1 MGYFH
6 EIVPVLCDIW
16 ELFYL
21 FLLDSL
27 EKAMAN
33 HSSILAWKISWTEE
47 PGGLQS
53 MGSQSQAWLRDQHFW
68 VAIFQTSSSFLTYMV
83 DNCLASASSET
94 FSKYQKPLLFL
105 NVPSSSLIWPMGSQY
120 FDLLGLPDLS
130 SRFRES
136 ARFQQFSHRRKEV
149 ETNPDMVKSKQ
160 DRCGN
165 TNSNKYVNNKT
176 KVVVEQPY

>member
-1 MGYFH
+1 MIF
-6 EIVPVLCDIW
+6 ENCFICSFWIVWRRQWQTIPVS
-16 ELFYL
+16 
-21 FLLDSL
+21 LLGKSHGPKSL
-27 EKAMAN
+27 VVC
-33 HSSILAWKISWTEE
+33 SQWD
-47 PGGLQS
+47 
-53 MGSQSQAWLRDQHFW
+53 QSQAWLRDQHFW

-130 SRFRES
+130 SWFRES
-136 ARFQQFSHRRKEV
+136 ARLQWFSHRRKEV

-165 TNSNKYVNNKT
+165 RNSNKYVNNKT